1 MKLRFIKKYIDESD
15 PSILVIEADV
25 FKSKHQPD
33 PDERVLLRVP
43 VESGYTKKELKGQ
56 ASQNVA
62 EGDEI
67 LDLPEEVDFN
77 NLGVYNVSILYVVM
91 NYLYRYLGLL
101 G

>member
-1 MKLRFIKKYIDESD
+1 MKLRFIKKYIDEND

-43 VESGYTKKELKGQ
+43 VESGYTKKELKEQ
-56 ASQNVA
+56 ASQPIV
-62 EGDEI
+62 EEQI
-67 LDLPEEVDFN
+67 PEEIDFE

-91 NYLYRYLGLL
+91 NYLYRYLGIWV
-101 G
+101 

>member
-1 MKLRFIKKYIDESD
+1 MKLRFIKKYIDEND

-43 VESGYTKKELKGQ
+43 VESRYTKKELKEQVNQPVGEEQ
-56 ASQNVA
+56 
-62 EGDEI
+62 I
-67 LDLPEEVDFN
+67 PEEIDFE

-91 NYLYRYLGLL
+91 NYLYRYLGIWV
-101 G
+101 